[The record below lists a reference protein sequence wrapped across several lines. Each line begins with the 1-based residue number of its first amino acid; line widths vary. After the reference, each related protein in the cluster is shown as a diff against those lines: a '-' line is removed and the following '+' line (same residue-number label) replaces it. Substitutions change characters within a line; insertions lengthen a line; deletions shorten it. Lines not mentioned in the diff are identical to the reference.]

1 MLAKTKLNSIKVSVS
16 KALMDWNI
24 SLDGF
29 VSINNVLEEYD
40 DMKKK
45 TILKL
50 HQLIKTFNIII
61 INVIVLFEE

>member
-1 MLAKTKLNSIKVSVS
+1 MLAKTKLNSIKVSIS

-24 SLDGF
+24 SRDEF

-45 TILKL
+45 NNLK
-50 HQLIKTFNIII
+50 TSSVN
-61 INVIVLFEE
+61 